1 MHPNDPKL
9 RSFIPVDPASDFP
22 IQNLPYGVF
31 SARGLAPRI
40 GVAIGDYVLDLWE
53 LEQDGRF
60 AFGEIGV
67 FSQATLNPFMALG
80 PKAWSKTRA
89 RISELLR
96 HDHPELRDNE
106 ELCKQALV
114 PMAEVKLH
122 LPIAVSGYTD
132 FYSSKEHAT
141 NVGVMFRGKD
151 NALQPNWLHMPIGY
165 NGRASTVVVSGTKV
179 KRPRGQLKPPTAE
192 VPSFGPCKRLD
203 FELEMGV
210 VVGQASVMGE
220 MLNEKQAEDMIFGF
234 VILNDW
240 SARDIQQWEYVP
252 LGPFQAK
259 AFATSISP
267 WVVTREALEPFRLH
281 GPEQKP
287 EPLAYL
293 RQAQPNNFDM
303 ELDVSLRAPQMNA
316 PQSICRT
323 NFKYM
328 YWSSVQ
334 QLVHHASSGCAMN
347 VGDLLGSG
355 TISGPE
361 KNQRGSLLE
370 ISWNGTEPI
379 ELDWRRQAHVPGRRR
394 FACHARLVPGRR
406 LSRGIWRSRGDD
418 LAGGV
423 TVSAVIARSASDE
436 AIHLATRKHGLLRF
450 ARNDAERSP
459 LLRRNIFQSRAV
471 SSNVLQRIFQMHAL
485 VRRRVL
491 DHAHTR
497 PPFLRWPDRSRHEA
511 PTAVRAD
518 VVEFCFDAIRAE
530 RAFIGADPRFRRVRR
545 QVLVAIFAVR
555 S

>member
-1 MHPNDPKL
+1 MPHPNDPKL
-9 RSFIPVDPASDFP
+9 RSFIPVGPISDFP

-31 SARGLAPRI
+31 SARGLAPRV

-67 FSQATLNPFMALG
+67 FSQPTLNAFMALG
-80 PKAWSKTRA
+80 PKAWLKTRA

-106 ELCKQALV
+106 ELRKLALV
-114 PMAEVKLH
+114 SMRDVRLH
-122 LPIAVSGYTD
+122 MPIAVAGYTD

-179 KRPRGQLKPPTAE
+179 KRPRGQLKPPSADA
-192 VPSFGPCKRLD
+192 PSFGPCKRLD

-210 VVGQASVMGE
+210 VVGQPSAIGE
-220 MLNEKQAEDMIFGF
+220 RLTEQQAEEMIFGF

-267 WVVTREALEPFRLH
+267 WIVTREALEPFRLH
-281 GPEQKP
+281 GPTQDP

-293 RQAQPNNFDM
+293 RQTQPNNYDM
-303 ELDVSLRAPQMNA
+303 QLGVALRAGAANA
-316 PQSICRT
+316 AAEISST

-361 KNQRGSLLE
+361 KDQRGSLLE
-370 ISWNGTEPI
+370 ISWNGTEPV
-379 ELDWRRQAHVPGRRR
+379 ELP
-394 FACHARLVPGRR
+394 
-406 LSRGIWRSRGDD
+406 
-418 LAGGV
+418 GGV
-423 TVSAVIARSASDE
+423 KRTFLEDGDSLLMRGWCQGDGYRVGFGEVEGTITPAV
-436 AIHLATRKHGLLRF
+436 
-450 ARNDAERSP
+450 
-459 LLRRNIFQSRAV
+459 
-471 SSNVLQRIFQMHAL
+471 
-485 VRRRVL
+485 
-491 DHAHTR
+491 
-497 PPFLRWPDRSRHEA
+497 
-511 PTAVRAD
+511 
-518 VVEFCFDAIRAE
+518 
-530 RAFIGADPRFRRVRR
+530 
-545 QVLVAIFAVR
+545 
-555 S
+555 